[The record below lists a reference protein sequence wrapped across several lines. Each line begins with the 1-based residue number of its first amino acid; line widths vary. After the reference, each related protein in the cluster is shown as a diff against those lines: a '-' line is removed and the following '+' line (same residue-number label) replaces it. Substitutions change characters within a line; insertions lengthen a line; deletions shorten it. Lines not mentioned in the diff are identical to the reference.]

1 MTGPDG
7 FETQR
12 DVATEA
18 GTAAELGAAGFDDV
32 HQIGSGGFGV
42 VYRCTQPELDRTVAV
57 KVLTP
62 DLDEESLARFLRE
75 QRAMGRLTGHPNI
88 VNVLHVG
95 TTDSGHPYI
104 VMPYHPQGS
113 LEERIR
119 RDGPLELDE
128 VVHLGVKMAGAL
140 ETAHQLGVIHRDVKP
155 GNILITEYAEPALTD
170 FGIAHVSGSFE
181 TGSDA
186 VTGSPA
192 FMAPELIEGS
202 PPSPASDIYGLA
214 ATLFCAATG
223 HAAFERRSGER
234 LVAQFVRITSQPVPD
249 LREEGI
255 PDEVSSVIER
265 AMSTDPHGRPTATE
279 FGDALR
285 QFQLDRHQPV
295 DDMTLPTGPGYT
307 PPGTPAATL
316 PAVRERTLPLEL
328 TSFVGRRRELT
339 EIKNDLAASHLVTLT
354 GIGGVGKTRLALRAA
369 ADVRRAFDDGVYL
382 VELAE
387 VGDPSL
393 VVDVVAAA
401 LRLRNRSPRPLV
413 DAVIEFV
420 ASRHVLLVLDNCE
433 HVIEAAADLAHA
445 MLRAGPQLRVLAT
458 SREPLGIQGEA
469 VFRVPPL
476 ATPDLEPRGVAAKAP
491 PSEAVTLFAERAAA
505 SEPGFELTES
515 NRDAV
520 AEICRHLDGLPLP
533 IELAAARTRAMSPQQ
548 ILERLADRYKLLVMG
563 PRDVPTRMQTLRL
576 SMDWSFELLQPEEQL
591 LWARLAVFAG
601 SFEIDAAE
609 GICAEGMTTD
619 ELLDLVTS
627 LVDKSIL
634 IRGPVE
640 AVARFRMLETVREFG
655 REKSEQSGE
664 YPELRRR
671 HRDWYQQLALDAEA
685 DWISPRQ
692 VEWIV
697 RLDRELPNLREAMAF
712 SLTETSE
719 PDNQAGL
726 RIAGAL
732 FPFWLSRGL
741 FREGGHW
748 LDLALAHYPRRP
760 TAERVNA
767 LQAAGMLAG
776 LHGAFPAGTAL
787 IAEGQSL
794 LDELD
799 DPVSAVRLALADG
812 FLALYGADPDRA
824 IERLHTA
831 IETLGTHDI
840 TPYIDVGIQVVL
852 GWAYGVHGDIAQSME
867 CNERVLATTED
878 RGESMFRSYALWGTA
893 IVRWMEGDLDR
904 ARRSADEGLRLI
916 RSVDDPA
923 TGAIYLGVLACIA
936 WSADETERAAV
947 LLGAADSLRRAMGL
961 LMFPQ
966 ITRPRRCVRAGR
978 VSVTRRASVR
988 RCPPHRRSAEL
999 RRSRGLRP
1007 PRTGGT
1013 LCATAG
1019 SGPGHHT
1026 DQTRAADR
1034 GARGRRLDQQGDRH
1048 SAGDLAANRRGP
1060 CGTHSDQTGL
1070 RVTCPDRGLGRRA
1083 KAGGG
1088 FLNLGVT
1095 GPSRKRVDVFRGTP
1109 PGPHAQRA
1117 AHPSV
1122 GRDAPNTSYQ
1132 SVATGP
1138 DRPPSPVTSHCS
1150 CVPSATAITSRAISP
1165 AAMSS
1170 RSSPRSC
1177 IRDTPAVNSCSSPS

>member
-12 DVATEA
+12 DVATGA
-18 GTAAELGAAGFDDV
+18 GTAAELGGAGFDDV
-32 HQIGSGGFGV
+32 QQIGSGGFGV
-42 VYRCTQPELDRTVAV
+42 VYRCAQPELDRTVAV
-57 KVLTP
+57 KVLTA

-88 VNVLHVG
+88 VNILHVG

-128 VVHLGVKMAGAL
+128 LVHLGVKMAGAL

-170 FGIAHVSGSFE
+170 FGIARVSGGFE

-202 PPSPASDIYGLA
+202 PPSPASDVYGLG

-255 PDEVSSVIER
+255 PDEVSSVVER
-265 AMSTDPHGRPTATE
+265 AMDADPHERPTATE
-279 FGDALR
+279 FGNALR
-285 QFQLDRHQPV
+285 QFQLHHRQTV
-295 DDMTLPTGPGYT
+295 DDMALPTGPDDT
-307 PPGTPAATL
+307 TPGTPASTV
-316 PAVRERTLPLEL
+316 PAVRDRTLPLEL
-328 TSFVGRRRELT
+328 TSFVGRRHELAQ
-339 EIKNDLAASHLVTLT
+339 IKNDLAASHLVALT

-369 ADVRRAFDDGVYL
+369 ADLRRAFDDGVYL
-382 VELAE
+382 AELAE
-387 VGDPSL
+387 VGDGSL

-401 LRLRNRSPRPLV
+401 LRLQNRSPRPLV

-433 HVIEAAADLAHA
+433 HVVEAAADLAHA
-445 MLRAGPQLRVLAT
+445 MLRAGPQLRILAT
-458 SREPLGIQGEA
+458 SREPLGIQGET

-476 ATPDLEPRGVAAKAP
+476 ATPDLERRPGAGKAP
-491 PSEAVTLFAERAAA
+491 PSEAMTLFAERAAA
-505 SEPGFELTES
+505 AEPGFELTES
-515 NRDAV
+515 NKETV

-548 ILERLADRYKLLVMG
+548 ILERLTDRYKLLVMG
-563 PRDVPTRMQTLRL
+563 PRGVPTRMQTLRL
-576 SMDWSFELLQPEEQL
+576 SMDWSFELLQPVEQL

-671 HRDWYQQLALDAEA
+671 HRDWYQQLVLDAEA
-685 DWISPRQ
+685 DWINPRQ

-712 SLTETSE
+712 SLAETSE
-719 PDNQAGL
+719 PDNRAGL

-741 FREGGHW
+741 LREGRHW
-748 LDLALAHYPRRP
+748 LDLSLALRPRRP
-760 TAERVNA
+760 TAERLNA
-767 LQAAGMLAG
+767 LQAASMLAG
-776 LHGAFPAGTAL
+776 LQRDIPAATAS
-787 IAEGQSL
+787 ITEGQSL
-794 LDELD
+794 IDELD
-799 DPVSAVRLALADG
+799 DPESAARLALADG
-812 FLALYGADPDRA
+812 FVTLYSGDPDRA
-824 IERLHTA
+824 IERLHSA
-831 IETLGTHDI
+831 IDTVGTHEVA
-840 TPYIDVGIQVVL
+840 PYVDVGIQVIL
-852 GWAYGVHGDIAQSME
+852 GWAYGMRGDIANATE
-867 CNERVLATTED
+867 CNERVLTTTEA
-878 RGESMFRSYALWGTA
+878 RGESMFRSYTLWGDGIA
-893 IVRWMEGDLDR
+893 RWIGGDLDW
-904 ARRSADEGLRLI
+904 ARRSTEDGLRLI

-923 TGAIYLGVLACIA
+923 TGAAFLESLAWIA
-936 WSADETERAAV
+936 WSADQTVRAAE

-961 LMFPQ
+961 LLIPQ
-966 ITRPRRCVRAGR
+966 VTAVHEQCEQSVSRSLGKRAYDAARRTGEALSFDEAVAYALHERAEP
-978 VSVTRRASVR
+978 SVPQTSPGPDTTLTKRERQI
-988 RCPPHRRSAEL
+988 AEL
-999 RRSRGLRP
+999 VAEGLTNKEIATRLVIS
-1007 PRTGGT
+1007 PRT
-1013 LCATAG
+1013 AE
-1019 SGPGHHT
+1019 GHVEHIRT
-1026 DQTRAADR
+1026 K
-1034 GARGRRLDQQGDRH
+1034 LDF
-1048 SAGDLAANRRGP
+1048 A
-1060 CGTHSDQTGL
+1060 
-1070 RVTCPDRGLGRRA
+1070 
-1083 KAGGG
+1083 
-1088 FLNLGVT
+1088 
-1095 GPSRKRVDVFRGTP
+1095 
-1109 PGPHAQRA
+1109 
-1117 AHPSV
+1117 
-1122 GRDAPNTSYQ
+1122 
-1132 SVATGP
+1132 
-1138 DRPPSPVTSHCS
+1138 
-1150 CVPSATAITSRAISP
+1150 SRAQI
-1165 AAMSS
+1165 AAWVVE
-1170 RSSPRSC
+1170 RKQAGNP
-1177 IRDTPAVNSCSSPS
+1177 